1 MSWQHPSPTAAR
13 PPAPPRPAPAST
25 ALGVVALVTGLL
37 ALLTSVPLPLLDLLS
52 VPLGVTA
59 VATGVLALALRHGG
73 RGLAV
78 AGLVTGALGL
88 LADLVRALVGVGL
101 LGLAALGAAAG
112 GPGGSTGTDAG
123 EHAWG
128 EQVRLDEYDVAVS
141 GARTAP
147 ELGGLL
153 LVELDVRFVGDGGR
167 GGSGD
172 LYEDLYGYLLGADGE
187 EYWATDCLVQLPADP
202 RDMADLAP
210 GGSATFQMCFEV
222 PPAAAPSDPE
232 TGEVAGVRV
241 QVVDESAG
249 TGSWATWADAGTPGG
264 AGPAGPS
271 V

>member
-1 MSWQHPSPTAAR
+1 M
-13 PPAPPRPAPAST
+13 
-25 ALGVVALVTGLL
+25 ALVTGLL